1 MNYIERIY
9 SELVDLKGTVN
20 ILQIEMKEINSKFED
35 ILIKIRET
43 EFNVS
48 QSVEM
53 YKRLQEFLQER
64 RLLRAQI
71 EEMEVQ
77 YEILGGDEQL
87 KKYEKA
93 LDFKEVKKDREF
105 KKDKKY
111 YRDKK
116 YYNNFREDLK
126 EKAID
131 LYHIV

>member
-1 MNYIERIY
+1 MNYIEKIY
-9 SELVDLKGTVN
+9 NEMSDLKGTIN
-20 ILQIEMKEINSKFED
+20 ILQLEMKTINDKFES
-35 ILIKIRET
+35 ILIDIRDT
-43 EFNVS
+43 NFNVE
-48 QSVEM
+48 QSVEI
-53 YKRLQEFLQER
+53 YKKLQDFLQER
-64 RLLRAQI
+64 RLLKAQI
-71 EEMEVQ
+71 EEMKIQFEV
-77 YEILGGDEQL
+77 LGGEEQYIR
-87 KKYEKA
+87 YEKA